1 MQSISEEEER
11 AVMKGMK
18 TGKVAG
24 SDCIPVQVQ
33 RCLRERA
40 ADFLTSLFNT
50 VLESERMAEEWRS
63 VLVLMCR
70 AVGTTEE

>member
-18 TGKVAG
+18 SGKVAG

-40 ADFLTSLFNT
+40 SLFNT
-50 VLESERMAEEWRS
+50 VLESERLAKEWRS

-70 AVGTTEE
+70 ALVTTEE

>member
-33 RCLRERA
+33 ICLRERA

-50 VLESERMAEEWRS
+50 VLESERMAQEWRS